1 MRPHP
6 IKSRVATVLLL
17 AGAGISAAV
26 ADDGIAL
33 NIKNDGIQDILVTVY
48 DLGTNPPTPVMQ
60 HTRLNGFSSAPITVS
75 SDDVG
80 RANVSWT
87 AVTVDSDFRRCG
99 HGKRR
104 GVRDGASVR
113 VRAHSHCAEP

>member
-6 IKSRVATVLLL
+6 VKFRFVKMLLL
-17 AGAGISAAV
+17 VCLGTSTAR

-48 DLGTNPPTPVMQ
+48 DLSTNPPSPVME
-60 HTRLNGFSSAPITVS
+60 HTRLNGFSSAPVTVS

-80 RANVSWT
+80 RANLSWT

-99 HGKRR
+99 LGRRHGW
-104 GVRDGASVR
+104 RDGASVR
-113 VRAHSHCAEP
+113 VRAHSRCGAP